1 MESNNFELA
10 LKHIWRFGILV
21 CAADNIKVFAY
32 KKALKILKND
42 IKSPD
47 ERLNIA
53 IATPLKFF
61 SHAIIL
67 DKSIMKKFSILLL

>member
-10 LKHIWRFGILV
+10 LKHRWRFGILV
-21 CAADNIKVFAY
+21 CAADNIEVFAY

-47 ERLNIA
+47 GRLN

-67 DKSIMKKFSILLL
+67 DKSIMKNFSILLL

>member
-10 LKHIWRFGILV
+10 LKHRWRFGILV

-53 IATPLKFF
+53 TPLKFF